1 MWQPHQCLYNYS
13 SWLFSYVT
21 AKRYRSGGYWFW
33 KKTGRPRF
41 VNFKA
46 RIVCDMVCVLVKCIN
61 LLWLK
66 IILLLSSVPRTT
78 PAPCPKTPSGKCF
91 YTYFSKPQSNN
102 LEKER
107 NSFLLSKEKHSKF
120 EIQSE
125 IFRKDKTNL
134 LISMSG
140 KIHVLRF

>member
-1 MWQPHQCLYNYS
+1 MTSRQ
-13 SWLFSYVT
+13 
-21 AKRYRSGGYWFW
+21 
-33 KKTGRPRF
+33 
-41 VNFKA
+41 
-46 RIVCDMVCVLVKCIN
+46 MVCVLVKCIN

-102 LEKER
+102 LEKKR

-125 IFRKDKTNL
+125 IFRKDKANL
-134 LISMSG
+134 LISMCG
-140 KIHVLRF
+140 KIHVLRSQNVGKAEGNHWGMNMNIVCHKPQTNVRELKEFLYSVQTFIFMWVE